1 MGCTLPRCD
10 DGRTQGKSTLFELLG
25 IQDCSKLQQ
34 KHLKTFLQNRESH
47 IFEYLLQNR
56 KMILNDKD
64 LLWLHDSQSMRSFQ
78 TSVPESTGQEKAFYP
93 FWTEHSKAISKKLWL
108 PQETDYA
115 VSHLSSSTG
124 CFKDQGLDCWSSNH
138 KINPLNK
145 SSQMT
150 SCPLSRCFAAAEME
164 KEDTDVIKMRKVK
177 LKPTTAQKHLL
188 SKFADGARFTY
199 NAAVE
204 KINSGTKVNK
214 MSIRNDLV
222 TEKDNDYFADK
233 QWLLETPKA
242 IRQQAV
248 FEACKSFKTCFTNL
262 KNKNIKH
269 FKVNFKSKRN
279 KTWTIGIERAVKC
292 TGSKSLEIFPTYL
305 KGSFGFFGKLPFDSN
320 PSADCSIHKDKCGR
334 FFLQVPIKCKVVSA
348 NLLDKRPVV
357 ALDPGVRK
365 FLTGSSSDGSAFT
378 IGDGL
383 GRRLVTL
390 LKTIDCIDTM
400 IQSAVPKERKYLRK
414 KKLRLFQNY
423 KNIRDEFHWK
433 TINFLTK
440 EYSCILIPA
449 LQTQPLSQKLRT
461 KTNREMMALSHY
473 TFLQR
478 LKQKCKERNVGLMVV
493 QEDFTTKT
501 CGCCGQLVD
510 IRDSEVFSC
519 PNCLFVTDRDVN
531 AARNIL
537 LKHLRVTS
545 IDRMIDAYLIQMRA
559 ENPS

>member
-1 MGCTLPRCD
+1 
-10 DGRTQGKSTLFELLG
+10 
-25 IQDCSKLQQ
+25 
-34 KHLKTFLQNRESH
+34 
-47 IFEYLLQNR
+47 
-56 KMILNDKD
+56 
-64 LLWLHDSQSMRSFQ
+64 
-78 TSVPESTGQEKAFYP
+78 
-93 FWTEHSKAISKKLWL
+93 
-108 PQETDYA
+108 
-115 VSHLSSSTG
+115 
-124 CFKDQGLDCWSSNH
+124 
-138 KINPLNK
+138 
-145 SSQMT
+145 
-150 SCPLSRCFAAAEME
+150 
-164 KEDTDVIKMRKVK
+164 
-177 LKPTTAQKHLL
+177 
-188 SKFADGARFTY
+188 
-199 NAAVE
+199 
-204 KINSGTKVNK
+204 
-214 MSIRNDLV
+214 
-222 TEKDNDYFADK
+222 
-233 QWLLETPKA
+233 
-242 IRQQAV
+242 
-248 FEACKSFKTCFTNL
+248 
-262 KNKNIKH
+262 
-269 FKVNFKSKRN
+269 
-279 KTWTIGIERAVKC
+279 
-292 TGSKSLEIFPTYL
+292 
-305 KGSFGFFGKLPFDSN
+305 
-320 PSADCSIHKDKCGR
+320 
-334 FFLQVPIKCKVVSA
+334 
-348 NLLDKRPVV
+348 
-357 ALDPGVRK
+357 
-365 FLTGSSSDGSAFT
+365 
-378 IGDGL
+378 
-383 GRRLVTL
+383 
-390 LKTIDCIDTM
+390 M